1 MSYKD
6 LLVHVDEAKACVKR
20 IEAAIRLASAH
31 GAHLTGVYIT
41 VEPVIPGYV
50 SGYMPAEM
58 LETLAREATERAEA
72 ALKGFADA
80 AERAGIAYATRMDR
94 GLEVE
99 LPEILAVHARHADLI
114 VLGQVDPDDPAM
126 SHHSLPEQVTLNSGR
141 PTLIVP
147 YIGAA
152 ATVGE
157 RVTVAWNASRESA
170 RAVGDAMP
178 LLERA
183 KAVTVVSVNP
193 RSDRF
198 GHGEQPGA
206 DIGAHLA
213 RHGVKVE
220 VERLEARDI
229 DVPNAILSRM
239 ADSGSDLLVMGC
251 YGHSRLREMVL
262 GGVTRTILHDMT
274 VPVLMA
280 H

>member
-6 LLVHVDEAKACVKR
+6 LLVHVDESKSCVKR
-20 IEAAIRLASAH
+20 IEAAIRLADAH
-31 GAHLTGVYIT
+31 DAQLTGVC
-41 VEPVIPGYV
+41 VMPEPSAFAYAVHL
-50 SGYMPAEM
+50 PAEV
-58 LETLAREATERAEA
+58 LETLSREATERAESV
-72 ALKGFADA
+72 LKGFAGA

-94 GLEVE
+94 GVDVE

-114 VLGQVDPDDPAM
+114 VLGQVDADDPAVR
-126 SHHSLPEQVTLNSGR
+126 HRSLPEEVTLNSGR

-157 RVTVAWNASRESA
+157 RVTVAWNASREAA

-193 RSDRF
+193 RFDRF

-206 DIGAHLA
+206 DIAVHLA
-213 RHGVKVE
+213 KHGVKVE
-220 VERLEARDI
+220 VERLEATDI
-229 DVPNAILSRM
+229 DVPNAILSRL